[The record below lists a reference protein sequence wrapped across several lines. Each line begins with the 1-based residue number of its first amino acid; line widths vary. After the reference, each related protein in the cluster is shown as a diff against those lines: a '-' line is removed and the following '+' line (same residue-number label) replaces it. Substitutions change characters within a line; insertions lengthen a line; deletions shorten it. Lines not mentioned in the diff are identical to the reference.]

1 MFFFNSFYPKH
12 LTTMAVAIAS
22 LLHASCLRASVR
34 VRWSSAPAR
43 SFSLRSSTPS
53 SARRG
58 GSTLLLLLLL
68 SATLLFSQFLGL
80 LHGIAHAGWP
90 PAMERIAEASFNAA
104 LFNYVDGG
112 EVTDVAD
119 PAEAANQRSD
129 AGKAVGTQSLEHPKH
144 HHHSCVEYDA
154 ASSASGIHVHFFS
167 PPLIPGA
174 QVLALWQA
182 FASWDAPLACHFF
195 SRAPPR

>member
-1 MFFFNSFYPKH
+1 M
-12 LTTMAVAIAS
+12 
-22 LLHASCLRASVR
+22 LLS
-34 VRWSSAPAR
+34 
-43 SFSLRSSTPS
+43 
-53 SARRG
+53 
-58 GSTLLLLLLL
+58 LLL

-112 EVTDVAD
+112 DVAD
-119 PAEAANQRSD
+119 AAEANNPRSD
-129 AGKAVGTQSLEHPKH
+129 AGTAIGTQHLEHPKH

-154 ASSASGIHVHFFS
+154 ASGASGIHVHFFS
-167 PPLIPGA
+167 PPLVPGV

-182 FASWDAPLACHFF
+182 FASWDAPLVCHFS